1 MINNTII
8 KRKVLKFLKE
18 NNLFNIFKDKRLY
31 GIINC
36 LNVNIL
42 TNSLDT
48 ILFGKNISTSIL
60 KSELLKYSL
69 YLEQEIVITNVKLND
84 TKLKNY
90 LFNNGIVFTTSKD
103 IETMFNQLSKSGDK
117 HLYLVITKY
126 LSLLYGYSA
135 EKYNNGRIY
144 LNPEEFYSYWE
155 NIKEKHFKQL
165 NKHAK
170 I

>member
-1 MINNTII
+1 MTNNTII

-36 LNVNIL
+36 LNVELLI
-42 TNSLDT
+42 NSLHT

-60 KSELLKYSL
+60 KNELLKYSL
-69 YLEQEIVITNVKLND
+69 FLEQEIVITNVKLND

-103 IETMFNQLSKSGDK
+103 IETKFNDLSKISDK
-117 HLYLVITKY
+117 GLYLVITKY

-135 EKYNNGRIY
+135 EKNKGRIY

-155 NIKEKHFKQL
+155 NIKEKHFKQF
-165 NKHAK
+165 KQTC
-170 I
+170 

>member
-36 LNVNIL
+36 LNVELLI
-42 TNSLDT
+42 NSLHS

-60 KSELLKYSL
+60 KNELLKYSL
-69 YLEQEIVITNVKLND
+69 FLEQEIVITNVKLND
-84 TKLKNY
+84 AKLKNY
-90 LFNNGIVFTTSKD
+90 LFNNGIVFATSKD
-103 IETMFNQLSKSGDK
+103 IETMFNNISNKSDK

-126 LSLLYGYSA
+126 LSLLYGYS
-135 EKYNNGRIY
+135 EERYNNGRIY
-144 LNPEEFYSYWE
+144 LNPEEFYTYWE

-165 NKHAK
+165 NRYD